1 MKMAHTY
8 FDICLDFIYLG
19 GFLRPSLLGVFV
31 KTHNSLCISRNIQFF
46 PIRKISRFC
55 NVSNLIISAHSLVDP
70 FLSLPLSS
78 KP

>member
-1 MKMAHTY
+1 MKLAHTY

-46 PIRKISRFC
+46 SNQEDLTFLQCLKSYYFC
-55 NVSNLIISAHSLVDP
+55 T
-70 FLSLPLSS
+70 
-78 KP
+78 